1 MKLHSTPK
9 TKITL
14 KAFVEMPSPSKT
26 SIGRFQTKIEFKRS
40 LKPLNSDLITHPR
53 KSSQN
58 KTQIIEMSHLSS
70 KSQLLQ
76 KLPKFAPNR
85 SQNIKGLTADRSQSI
100 KGIQMIDN
108 SPNRK
113 IKHPVIHPISRVK
126 TPAP

>member
-1 MKLHSTPK
+1 MKLNSTPK

-26 SIGRFQTKIEFKRS
+26 IISKFQTKVEFKKS

-58 KTQIIEMSHLSS
+58 KTQIIDMSHLSS

-85 SQNIKGLTADRSQSI
+85 SQNIKGGFTANRSQSI
-100 KGIQMIDN
+100 KGIQMFDN
-108 SPNRK
+108 SPTLK
-113 IKHPVIHPISRVK
+113 IKKLVMKPI
-126 TPAP
+126 